1 MQVDA
6 LRGQVSGLREELVS
20 RGAVT
25 AQLHAQLGE
34 SARQREREVH
44 SITVD
49 RDNIHTKVSLSLLPL
64 VVVLCVHKLSWKDT
78 VVSIELLIILL
89 QF

>member
-6 LRGQVSGLREELVS
+6 LRGQVSGLREELGS
-20 RGAVT
+20 SGAVT
-25 AQLHAQLGE
+25 SQLQAQLEE

-49 RDNIHTKVSLSLLPL
+49 RDNLHTKVSLSLLL
-64 VVVLCVHKLSWKDT
+64 F
-78 VVSIELLIILL
+78 ILL
-89 QF
+89 CYVRINSHG